1 MAHWQT
7 EGKDRSKAVLTC
19 ICGLFVLFMSCVC
32 HALASVHCYPVFT
45 SREGLTSWP
54 LFLMFIVIGY
64 FPIWYPG
71 TGVVLDC
78 IDS

>member
-1 MAHWQT
+1 MDHLCYLCLVFAMRSHLFIAALLSPDK
-7 EGKDRSKAVLTC
+7 GK
-19 ICGLFVLFMSCVC
+19 GLFV
-32 HALASVHCYPVFT
+32 
-45 SREGLTSWP
+45 
-54 LFLMFIVIGY
+54 MFIVIVY